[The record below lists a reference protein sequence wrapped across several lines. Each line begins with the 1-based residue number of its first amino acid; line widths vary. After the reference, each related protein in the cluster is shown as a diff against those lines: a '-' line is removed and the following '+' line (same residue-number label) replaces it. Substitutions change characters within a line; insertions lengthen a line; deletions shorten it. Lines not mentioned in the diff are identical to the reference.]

1 MECRAMKKGCL
12 IYIIIVFIVILS
24 VTLFSLLTN
33 SIRKNYSKTNEYPA
47 YDSLEQYTKENT
59 NSEYSYSIIAK
70 NDEYAV
76 CFVDSINSYEL
87 KILSKTKEERW
98 IVLSEDKDYKYTY
111 YTNKDDNIDINEIV
125 TYKQLNNEKNIVAIC
140 QYMSSGKEGIPV
152 SNADIRK
159 LKNISDSQNT
169 KFYYSANQSKSP
181 EILFAYYIGFVDN
194 FDKNAYTLYMND
206 KEYPFKEW
214 KKLLGR

>member
-1 MECRAMKKGCL
+1 MKKGCL

-33 SIRKNYSKTNEYPA
+33 SIKKNYSKTNEYLA

-70 NDEYAV
+70 NNEYAV
-76 CFVDSINSYEL
+76 CFVNSINSYEL
-87 KILSKTKEERW
+87 KILSKTDEGKW
-98 IVLSEDKDYKYTY
+98 QLLSEDNEYKYTY
-111 YTNKDDNIDINEIV
+111 YTNKNNDIDINEII
-125 TYKQLNNEKNIVAIC
+125 TYKKADNDKNIVIIG
-140 QYMSSGKEGIPV
+140 QYISSGKEGIPV
-152 SNADIRK
+152 SNADKRK
-159 LKNISDSQNT
+159 LKNLTDSQNT

-194 FDKNAYTLYMND
+194 FDKNAYTLYIND

-214 KKLLGR
+214 KKLLRR